1 MPQCDRITG
10 TRYRIDGVLGD
21 YLAGVS
27 EQWLKVAPRAN
38 PALLE
43 MFRDRDREPLREMV
57 MWAGEFAG
65 KYLTAAVQVLRLT
78 GDRELREVVSG
89 VVGELVSLQA
99 DNGYLGPWPS
109 PYGLTNRAPNC
120 RQGAPLWDP
129 ERGGDTWDAWGHYHV
144 MLGLLLWHADS
155 GDAAALRCAR
165 RMADRLC
172 ELYLGA
178 TSPRLVD
185 TGWSKVNLAPAHSL
199 ALLHRV
205 TGEARYLQLAEQIVA
220 EFAAC
225 DAGGNPLA
233 GNYVD
238 GPLSGL
244 EYFELPNTGWESL
257 HSVMALAELY
267 PLTGNARYRDALKRI
282 WWSITATDRH
292 NNGGFSS
299 GEMAVGDPYDLGAI
313 ETCCT
318 IAWIALS
325 VEMLRLTGDARV
337 ADEIELSTL
346 NSVLGLHSA
355 SGRWVTYD
363 TPPDGTR
370 IDSGVTLGWQGR
382 EGSPELNCCSV
393 NGARGLGMVSDWA
406 LMQDAG
412 GLLLNWYGPSELTAP
427 LRESAVEVTLRQHT
441 RYPAEGR
448 VALRVAPST
457 PAAFG
462 LKLRIPRWSRNT
474 TAAVNGTPVA
484 PVEPGAYLAIERT
497 WRDGD
502 LVELDLDLSVHCWP
516 GHNARSGTTS
526 LYRGPLLLT
535 FDARYNAIEPDAL
548 PALDARRLRLEPAA
562 WPHWLA
568 PVTLLECAAADAR
581 TLRLCDFASAG
592 ESGTPYRSWLPVAN
606 AAGALP
612 EFFAPPR
619 GRRLR
624 AEIGRF
630 AKRYQAHLHST
641 NIALYRRRDLIRLRR
656 DAAGFLRACEHAREL
671 IAASPDRPEAR
682 SLAAALER
690 IEAASDILDPSLEDR
705 LQREL
710 DDLHDEPVCT
720 LSDWRV
726 SELQPA
732 LADIRDAEPPPAVE
746 FDRSLPPRGGSLWT
760 GVDAV
765 HGGRPGTLFL
775 RVTATMP
782 RTERARLMYGADGP
796 VKVWLNGRAVDWRR
810 DPGHEESPEEYR
822 TEVDWR
828 QGENT
833 LVFALDT
840 SGGRARRGVHISI
853 PDR

>member
-1 MPQCDRITG
+1 
-10 TRYRIDGVLGD
+10 
-21 YLAGVS
+21 
-27 EQWLKVAPRAN
+27 
-38 PALLE
+38 
-43 MFRDRDREPLREMV
+43 
-57 MWAGEFAG
+57 
-65 KYLTAAVQVLRLT
+65 
-78 GDRELREVVSG
+78 
-89 VVGELVSLQA
+89 
-99 DNGYLGPWPS
+99 
-109 PYGLTNRAPNC
+109 
-120 RQGAPLWDP
+120 
-129 ERGGDTWDAWGHYHV
+129 
-144 MLGLLLWHADS
+144 
-155 GDAAALRCAR
+155 
-165 RMADRLC
+165 
-172 ELYLGA
+172 
-178 TSPRLVD
+178 
-185 TGWSKVNLAPAHSL
+185 
-199 ALLHRV
+199 
-205 TGEARYLQLAEQIVA
+205 
-220 EFAAC
+220 
-225 DAGGNPLA
+225 
-233 GNYVD
+233 
-238 GPLSGL
+238 
-244 EYFELPNTGWESL
+244 
-257 HSVMALAELY
+257 
-267 PLTGNARYRDALKRI
+267 
-282 WWSITATDRH
+282 
-292 NNGGFSS
+292 
-299 GEMAVGDPYDLGAI
+299 MAVGDPYDLGAI

-346 NSVLGLHSA
+346 NAVLGLHSA

-406 LMQDAG
+406 LMQDAE
-412 GLLLNWYGPSELTAP
+412 GLLLNWYGPSEFTVP

-441 RYPAEGR
+441 RYPLEGR
-448 VALRVAPST
+448 VALRVAPSA
-457 PAAFG
+457 PAVFR
-462 LKLRIPRWSRNT
+462 LKLRIPRWSRHT
-474 TAAVNGTPVA
+474 TVAVNGTPVA

-516 GHNARSGTTS
+516 GHNARAGTTS
-526 LYRGPLLLT
+526 LFRGPLLLT
-535 FDARYNAIEPDAL
+535 FDARYNDVEPDAL

-568 PVTLLECAAADAR
+568 PVTLLQCTAADGR

-630 AKRYQAHLHST
+630 AKRYQAHLGST
-641 NIALYRRRDLIRLRR
+641 NIALYRRRDLIRLAGE
-656 DAAGFLRACEHAREL
+656 AAGFLQACRQARAL
-671 IAASPDRPEAR
+671 IAASPDTSEAR

-690 IEAASDILDPSLEDR
+690 IAASSDIMDPSLEDR
-705 LQREL
+705 LQHEL
-710 DDLHDEPVCT
+710 DELHDEPVCT

-726 SELQPA
+726 SGLQPA
-732 LADIRDAEPPPAVE
+732 LRDIHDAELPPEAE
-746 FDRSLPPRGGSLWT
+746 FERSLPPRGGSLWT

-796 VKVWLNGRAVDWRR
+796 VKVWLNGRAVDCRH
-810 DPGHEESPEEYR
+810 DPSHEESPEEYR

-828 QGENT
+828 QGENA

>member
-1 MPQCDRITG
+1 M
-10 TRYRIDGVLGD
+10 
-21 YLAGVS
+21 
-27 EQWLKVAPRAN
+27 
-38 PALLE
+38 
-43 MFRDRDREPLREMV
+43 
-57 MWAGEFAG
+57 
-65 KYLTAAVQVLRLT
+65 
-78 GDRELREVVSG
+78 
-89 VVGELVSLQA
+89 
-99 DNGYLGPWPS
+99 
-109 PYGLTNRAPNC
+109 
-120 RQGAPLWDP
+120 WDP

-155 GDAAALRCAR
+155 GDAAALACAR

-178 TSPRLVD
+178 ASPRLVD

-220 EFAAC
+220 EFAVC

-267 PLTGNARYRDALKRI
+267 PLTGNAHYRDALQRI

-318 IAWIALS
+318 VAWIALS

-346 NSVLGLHSA
+346 NAVLGLHSA

-393 NGARGLGMVSDWA
+393 NGARSLGMVSDWA
-406 LMQDAG
+406 LMQDAE
-412 GLLLNWYGPSELTAP
+412 GLLLNWYGPSEFTVP

-441 RYPAEGR
+441 RYPVEGR
-448 VALRVAPST
+448 VALRVAPSA

-474 TAAVNGTPVA
+474 TVAVNGTPVA

-535 FDARYNAIEPDAL
+535 FDARYNDVEPDAL

-568 PVTLLECAAADAR
+568 PVTLLECAAGDGR

-592 ESGTPYRSWLPVAN
+592 APRSIGGRGTTRWCSPSTPA
-606 AAGALP
+606 AAGPGEACTSAYRTADRPPVPRAATGAAACGLRGRCP
-612 EFFAPPR
+612 RRSAGRRPPR
-619 GRRLR
+619 GSS
-624 AEIGRF
+624 G
-630 AKRYQAHLHST
+630 
-641 NIALYRRRDLIRLRR
+641 RRRATFPAGSPRASGRSSG
-656 DAAGFLRACEHAREL
+656 AA
-671 IAASPDRPEAR
+671 PR
-682 SLAAALER
+682 S
-690 IEAASDILDPSLEDR
+690 
-705 LQREL
+705 
-710 DDLHDEPVCT
+710 
-720 LSDWRV
+720 
-726 SELQPA
+726 
-732 LADIRDAEPPPAVE
+732 
-746 FDRSLPPRGGSLWT
+746 
-760 GVDAV
+760 
-765 HGGRPGTLFL
+765 
-775 RVTATMP
+775 
-782 RTERARLMYGADGP
+782 
-796 VKVWLNGRAVDWRR
+796 
-810 DPGHEESPEEYR
+810 
-822 TEVDWR
+822 
-828 QGENT
+828 
-833 LVFALDT
+833 
-840 SGGRARRGVHISI
+840 
-853 PDR
+853 

>member
-1 MPQCDRITG
+1 MPQCDRIAG

-21 YLAGVS
+21 YLASVS

-43 MFRDRDREPLREMV
+43 MFRDRDRRPLREMV

-65 KYLTAAVQVLRLT
+65 KYLTGAVQVLRVT
-78 GDRELREVVSG
+78 GDESLREVVAG
-89 VVGELVSLQA
+89 FVAELVSLQA
-99 DNGYLGPWPS
+99 ANGYLGPWPS

-129 ERGGDTWDAWGHYHV
+129 VRGGDTWDAWGHYHIT
-144 MLGLLLWHADS
+144 LGLLLWHADS
-155 GDAAALRCAR
+155 GDTAALRCAS

-172 ELYLGA
+172 DLYLG
-178 TSPRLVD
+178 TGSPRLVD

-199 ALLHRV
+199 ALLYRV
-205 TGEARYLQLAEQIVA
+205 TGEARYLQLAEQLVA

-225 DAGGNPLA
+225 DAGGRPLA
-233 GNYVD
+233 GNYLD
-238 GPLSGL
+238 GTLAGL

-257 HSVMALAELY
+257 HSIMALAELY
-267 PLTGNARYRDALKRI
+267 PLTGNPRYRDALQRI

-325 VEMLRLTGDARV
+325 VEMLRLSGDARV

-363 TPPDGTR
+363 TPPDGKR

-406 LMQDAG
+406 LMQDAE
-412 GLLLNWYGPSELTAP
+412 GLLLNWYGPSEFTVP
-427 LRESAVEVTLRQHT
+427 LRDSVAVTLRQQT
-441 RYPAEGR
+441 RYPVEGY
-448 VALRVAPST
+448 VALSLTPSAS
-457 PAAFG
+457 AAFR

-474 TAAVNGTPVA
+474 AVAVNGTPVA
-484 PVEPGAYLAIERT
+484 PVTPGTYLAIERT
-497 WRDGD
+497 WHAGD
-502 LVELDLDLSVHCWP
+502 TVEIDLDLSVHCWP
-516 GHNARSGTTS
+516 GHNARAGTTS

-535 FDARYNAIEPDAL
+535 YDRRYNEIEPDAL
-548 PALDARRLRLEPAA
+548 PAFDARRLHLEPVT

-568 PVTLLECAAADAR
+568 PVTLLECAAADGR
-581 TLRLCDFASAG
+581 KLRLCDFASAG

-606 AAGALP
+606 VDGALSQC
-612 EFFAPPR
+612 FAPSR

-641 NIALYRRRDLIRLRR
+641 NIALYRRIDLIRLGS
-656 DAAGFLRACEHAREL
+656 DAAGFLQACDEAREL
-671 IAASPDRPEAR
+671 IAVSPDTAEAR

-690 IEAASDILDPSLEDR
+690 IAAASDIMEPSLAER
-705 LQREL
+705 IQRQL
-710 DDLHDEPVCT
+710 DELHDAPVCT

-726 SELQPA
+726 GELQPA
-732 LADIRDAEPPPAVE
+732 IADIRDAALPPEAE
-746 FDRSLPPRGGSLWT
+746 FDRSLSPRGGSLWT
-760 GVDAV
+760 GIDAV
-765 HGGRPGTLFL
+765 HRGQAGTVYL

-782 RTERARLMYGADGP
+782 RTERARLMYGADGS
-796 VKVWLNGRAVDWRR
+796 VKVWLNGRAVDWRL
-810 DPGHEESPEEYR
+810 DPSHEESPEEYR